1 MPCLTFELQIQTIMK
16 TIRRIALVCCIF
28 LGVDTFAQ
36 TSLEEAGV
44 IPPCETTFITLG
56 TGLNSNYGIIGVGVD
71 FKLLEKLQGAVSG
84 GLGSWGFK
92 SAGEVRYFYSGCVQ
106 KGSAVAVGVAYASG
120 LPEMETELE
129 LASEETKNVTLELAS
144 QTNLQLSWYKSYAIK
159 EHHRFFFQV
168 GYSFPFS
175 DDSYKVTSG
184 ETLSDLSKTTMKM
197 LAPGGVLIATGFG
210 FGF

>member
-1 MPCLTFELQIQTIMK
+1 MK
-16 TIRRIALVCCIF
+16 TIQLIIAISMMTLKAVAQNQS
-28 LGVDTFAQ
+28 GTEKTNVDQ
-36 TSLEEAGV
+36 S
-44 IPPCETTFITLG
+44 CETTFITLG
-56 TGLNSNYGIIGVGVD
+56 TGLNSNYGLAGIGVD
-71 FKLLEKLQGAVSG
+71 FKLIDKVQGSVSG

-92 SAGEVRYFYSGCVQ
+92 SAGELRYFYSGCMQ
-106 KGSAVAVGVAYASG
+106 KGSAIAAGIAYASG

-129 LASEETKNVTLELAS
+129 LSNEESKNVTLELGA

-168 GYSFPFS
+168 GYSFPITGIN
-175 DDSYKVTSG
+175 YKVTSG

-197 LAPGGVLIATGFG
+197 MAPGGVLLATGFG

>member
-1 MPCLTFELQIQTIMK
+1 MK
-16 TIRRIALVCCIF
+16 TIRLLAF
-28 LGVDTFAQ
+28 LLGLLFYVEFFAQ
-36 TSLEEAGV
+36 SSLKDTGV
-44 IPPCETTFITLG
+44 IPPCETTFVTLG

-92 SAGEVRYFYSGCVQ
+92 SAGELRYFYSGCMQ
-106 KGSAVAVGVAYASG
+106 KGSAIAAGIAYASG

-129 LASEETKNVTLELAS
+129 LSNEESKNVTLELGA

-168 GYSFPFS
+168 GYSFPITGIN
-175 DDSYKVTSG
+175 YKVTSG

-197 LAPGGVLIATGFG
+197 MAPGGVLVATGFG

>member
-1 MPCLTFELQIQTIMK
+1 MK
-16 TIRRIALVCCIF
+16 TIRLLAF
-28 LGVDTFAQ
+28 LLGLLFYVEFFAQ
-36 TSLEEAGV
+36 SSLKDTGV
-44 IPPCETTFITLG
+44 IPPCETTFVTLG

-92 SAGEVRYFYSGCVQ
+92 SAGELRYFYSGCMQ
-106 KGSAVAVGVAYASG
+106 KGSAIAAGIAYASG

-129 LASEETKNVTLELAS
+129 LSNEESKNVTLELGA

-168 GYSFPFS
+168 GYSFPITGIN
-175 DDSYKVTSG
+175 YKVTSG
-184 ETLSDLSKTTMKM
+184 ETLSDLSKTTMRM
-197 LAPGGVLIATGFG
+197 IAPGGVLLATGFG

>member
-1 MPCLTFELQIQTIMK
+1 MK
-16 TIRRIALVCCIF
+16 TIQCVFTVCLTILVSMAN
-28 LGVDTFAQ
+28 AQ
-36 TSLEEAGV
+36 ISTESNEV
-44 IPPCETTFITLG
+44 NSVCETTFITLG
-56 TGLNSNYGIIGVGVD
+56 TGFNSNYGLAGIGVD
-71 FKLLEKLQGAVSG
+71 FKLIDKVQGSVSG

-92 SAGEVRYFYSGCVQ
+92 SAGELRYFYSGCMQ
-106 KGSAVAVGVAYASG
+106 KGSAIAAGIAYASG

-129 LASEETKNVTLELAS
+129 LSNEESKNVTLELGA

-168 GYSFPFS
+168 GYSFPITGIN
-175 DDSYKVTSG
+175 YKVTSG

-197 LAPGGVLIATGFG
+197 MAPGGVLVATGFG

>member
-1 MPCLTFELQIQTIMK
+1 MFSLLCWTFELQIQTIMK
-16 TIRRIALVCCIF
+16 TIRRIAIVCCIF
-28 LGVDTFAQ
+28 LGVDMFAQ

-129 LASEETKNVTLELAS
+129 LASEETKNVTLELLRKPIFNCLGTSRMRLKSTIAS
-144 QTNLQLSWYKSYAIK
+144 
-159 EHHRFFFQV
+159 
-168 GYSFPFS
+168 FS
-175 DDSYKVTSG
+175 RWGTHSRLPAS
-184 ETLSDLSKTTMKM
+184 TTR
-197 LAPGGVLIATGFG
+197 
-210 FGF
+210 